1 MTVLGLHCCTRAFS
15 SCGVPA
21 SHCSGFSCFR
31 AQARGM
37 QASVAAAPRLWST
50 GSVVVAQGLIAW
62 RHVGS
67 SWIGNQTHVS
77 CIGRWMVDSLPLD
90 HQGKPYNSILIG
102 RLKKRLRGGIGVGT
116 NWKNLEWKVNKSER
130 FTFQKGSLPLPSPP
144 TNRRKGSLSLSR
156 CFFQIFRAPHS
167 ASWKLLSLT
176 VRDFFLQRAIPSA
189 CYWLMYFWPKKLSIE
204 QDLSPPGS
212 GQAIRGK
219 KTGESALS

>member
-1 MTVLGLHCCTRAFS
+1 MNFLSLQSTDCSSQWLNSLSGATQNLPLWWRRPTWKRIIKVHISTPGAQSRLLQFHLIYLFMTVLGLHCCTRAFS

-50 GSVVVAQGLIAW
+50 GSVVVAQGLIAR

-90 HQGKPYNSILIG
+90 HQRKPYNSILIG
-102 RLKKRLRGGIGVGT
+102 RLKK
-116 NWKNLEWKVNKSER
+116 
-130 FTFQKGSLPLPSPP
+130 
-144 TNRRKGSLSLSR
+144 
-156 CFFQIFRAPHS
+156 
-167 ASWKLLSLT
+167 
-176 VRDFFLQRAIPSA
+176 
-189 CYWLMYFWPKKLSIE
+189 
-204 QDLSPPGS
+204 
-212 GQAIRGK
+212 
-219 KTGESALS
+219 